1 LTDESE
7 GTVLNYHAH
16 ASMDG
21 KIAATPD
28 MIINGAMKVA
38 LSSFF
43 KNFEK
48 QVSVVT
54 A

>member
-1 LTDESE
+1 MS
-7 GTVLNYHAH
+7 
-16 ASMDG
+16 G

-28 MIINGAMKVA
+28 MIINGTMKVA
-38 LSSFF
+38 LNNFF